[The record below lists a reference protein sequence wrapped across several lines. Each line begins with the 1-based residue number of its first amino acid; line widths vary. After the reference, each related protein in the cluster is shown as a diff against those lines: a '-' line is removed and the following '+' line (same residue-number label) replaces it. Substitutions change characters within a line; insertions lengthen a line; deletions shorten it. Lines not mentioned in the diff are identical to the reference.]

1 MEIRRFQMANS
12 LTTNPIVLDTF
23 TSDIN
28 ISTGAGFVSGQ
39 PIYVEWIKWQTPVAV
54 SDACEILDGSGG
66 TQVFYE
72 LCAVAK
78 QSVINYFHGEAVKN
92 IYIATSG
99 VASGKVVILLSKNK
113 AG

>member
-1 MEIRRFQMANS
+1 MANVF
-12 LTTNPIVLDTF
+12 TTNPIVLDTF
-23 TSDIN
+23 SSAIDVCTS
-28 ISTGAGFVSGQ
+28 AGFTADT
-39 PIYVEWIKWQTPVAV
+39 PLYVEWIKWQTPVAV
-54 SDACEILDGSGG
+54 SDACEILDGASG

-99 VASGKVVILLSKNK
+99 VASGKVAILLSKNK